1 MLEAGDQGLVQQII
15 RIRSLKDS
23 NEAVLQGLA
32 SGDVVL
38 VDGMVIAQAKIAS
51 SVPLGETI
59 PRLAAPSDQVRQLR
73 PTRKPEIEL
82 SGIAARHLRVTNR
95 REYTEATTICHLIVN
110 EVERPAGVDR
120 RRPGSV
126 RQCRQLAAWYGA
138 CGPSA
143 PSSR

>member
-1 MLEAGDQGLVQQII
+1 MLEAEEQGLVQQII

-73 PTRKPEIEL
+73 PTRNPRSSCL
-82 SGIAARHLRVTNR
+82 GSRPGTCAS
-95 REYTEATTICHLIVN
+95 LIV
-110 EVERPAGVDR
+110 ESTRK
-120 RRPGSV
+120 RRPF
-126 RQCRQLAAWYGA
+126 AI
-138 CGPSA
+138 
-143 PSSR
+143 